1 MFIFLLL
8 YNMFK
13 QTVRNC
19 KKKKSQLPI
28 FRRLREQRNVI
39 NNSRG
44 CNQQNVDSGKLKDK
58 LSDFFNKYISR
69 EKKRKRKMPFYRD
82 SL

>member
-1 MFIFLLL
+1 
-8 YNMFK
+8 MFK

-19 KKKKSQLPI
+19 KKKKKSQLPI

-58 LSDFFNKYISR
+58 QSDFFNKYISR
-69 EKKRKRKMPFYRD
+69 EKKRKRKMSFYRD